1 MNFQT
6 TANTKMGKLVIVAS
20 DKGVKELFFEN
31 RIPKN
36 ITAKKKENEV
46 LKEAT
51 KQLEE
56 YFKGKRKSFNLPLD
70 LKGTM
75 FQKQVWQAL
84 RKIKFGTTI
93 SYKEQA
99 KMINK
104 PKAYRAVGTA
114 NGKNPIPIIIPCHRV
129 VSSNGLGGFSG
140 GMHNKVFLLD
150 HEQI

>member
-1 MNFQT
+1 MNFRT
-6 TANTKMGKLVIVAS
+6 IINTKMGKLVILAS
-20 DKGVKELFFEN
+20 DKGIKELFFEN

-46 LKEAT
+46 LRKAT
-51 KQLEE
+51 KQLKE
-56 YFKGKRKSFNLPLD
+56 YFKGERKSFNIPLD
-70 LKGTM
+70 LDGTI

-140 GMHNKVFLLD
+140 GMHNKIFLLD
-150 HEQI
+150 HERN